1 MKSLGY
7 CIRNLISFSRSAR
20 RWGLAYILLGIIRT
34 LLSLTFVWVCK
45 ELVDIATGESQEP
58 LGQWT
63 AFLIACIVLQ
73 ICCRIASSYCEQ
85 YGRINIQ
92 NNLRARLFYS
102 LISSRWS
109 GRERFGTG
117 DAVNRLEEDIRVVS
131 ELVSS
136 HIPAVVVT
144 FAQLAAASTF
154 LLFISPNLLWA
165 LVGLMIAGIIAS
177 RLSFRKLRSLSTAI
191 RTKDGEIQQHIQE
204 HLQNRVVALTIIGI
218 ERVMAT
224 LNTLHNALR
233 TNTIKRLNFHSLNS
247 ALLSVSFMGG
257 YAAAFLW
264 GVYGIK
270 SGAVTFGM
278 MTAFLQLV
286 SQIQMPLSEL
296 ARKIPAFIHA
306 LSSIERLA
314 ELENLDPE
322 ENAPLC
328 RLEAPA
334 GILFKDVTFS
344 YPDSHSG
351 VLFNSFSHN
360 FLPGTMT
367 VVAGATGIGKSTLV
381 RLMLGLLKPQSGSI
395 LIYGSS
401 SNLQSTSNLHDAASL
416 HNAASQQSAANSH
429 YASKATRCNFKYVPQ
444 GNTLLSGTILDNLLM
459 ADPKADRERID
470 AALHIAAADFV
481 HSLPEGLQT
490 ICGESGSGLSEGQCQ
505 RIAIARALLQSGSVL
520 LMDES
525 TSSLDPAT
533 ESLVL
538 QNLRTLS
545 NHTIIFISHREAVMK
560 SADSLLEL

>member
-63 AFLIACIVLQ
+63 AFMIACIVLQ

-381 RLMLGLLKPQSGSI
+381 RLMLGLLKPQSGSV
-395 LIYGSS
+395 LIYGNS
-401 SNLQSTSNLHDAASL
+401 SNPHC
-416 HNAASQQSAANSH
+416 
-429 YASKATRCNFKYVPQ
+429 ASKATRCNFKYVPQ